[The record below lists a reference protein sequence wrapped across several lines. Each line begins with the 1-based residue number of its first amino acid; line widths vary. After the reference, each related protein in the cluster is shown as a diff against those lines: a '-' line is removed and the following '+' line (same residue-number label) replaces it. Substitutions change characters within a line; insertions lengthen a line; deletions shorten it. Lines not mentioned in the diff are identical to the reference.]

1 VVTDENDT
9 DADAEEYLPAGE
21 AAAKSGFNGQ
31 QIRNLVAAG
40 VVRAQRSKKGGI
52 GVYCMADLMRLAE
65 GPRVGDPDE
74 QQDQPLIQ
82 EIKTL
87 SAAYKDLLELALKQT
102 RQAQEHER
110 LLITAF
116 SKPLENL
123 GDSSKNLVTAV
134 LDQNAQLVKR
144 ADAGDVA
151 RIDFLKATES
161 MLRDQR
167 TELAQQAEA
176 DRKHQLKLEVWEGVK
191 KAGPHL
197 LEGLKQTVGG
207 DERLQA
213 AQKLKAG
220 LDPAKLA
227 AIIKFKL
234 IDDEQVDLL
243 CKALDLNRADL
254 EALNA
259 EADAMGDEPE
269 PEPEPE
275 AKAAE

>member
-1 VVTDENDT
+1 MVTDENESP
-9 DADAEEYLPAGE
+9 EESEAYLPVGE
-21 AAAKSGFNGQ
+21 AAAKSGFSGT

-40 VVRAQRSKKGGI
+40 VVRAQRSKKGGVGI
-52 GVYCMADLMRLAE
+52 YCVADLLRLAE
-65 GPRVGDPDE
+65 GPRVSDPDE
-74 QQDQPLIQ
+74 QADQPLIQ
-82 EIKTL
+82 EFKAF
-87 SAAYKDLLELALKQT
+87 SAAYKDLLDLALKQT

-167 TELAQQAEA
+167 VELAQQAEA
-176 DRKHQLKLEVWEGVK
+176 DRKHQLKIEVWEGVK

-197 LEGLKQTVGG
+197 LEGLKQTIGSN
-207 DERLQA
+207 ERLQA
-213 AQKLKAG
+213 AKQLKEK
-220 LDPAKLA
+220 LDPALLASMVKLG
-227 AIIKFKL
+227 AI
-234 IDDEQVDLL
+234 DTEQ
-243 CKALDLNRADL
+243 LDLICKTLELDRAEI
-254 EALNA
+254 EALAN
-259 EADAMGDEPE
+259 EPE
-269 PEPEPE
+269 PGPDPEPE
-275 AKAAE
+275 VKAAE